1 MKDLTLKDIIPR
13 PEVPLTRLSVYFEG
27 QWTFATLSTPT
38 RSTETQSFYLI
49 SYSFGLVR
57 QGVANPAQRALNGEA
72 GSYAIQD
79 RDGSLSMATP
89 AQYEQLFPRILVDRP
104 APPTTSQLLQDP
116 NYLTNVVRK
125 SRNEGS
131 NTIQVGNNTFNN
143 TVSNQTIV
151 ILPSGQQRAVLA
163 SDPND
168 PFNVVTDPVVPDE
181 PRTGP
186 QAIPRPIPTTGY

>member
-13 PEVPLTRLSVYFEG
+13 PEVPITQLSVYFEG
-27 QWTFATLSTPT
+27 RWTFAEFSTPT
-38 RSTETQSFYLI
+38 RTTETQSFYLI
-49 SYSFGLVR
+49 SYPFGLVR
-57 QGVANPAQRALNGEA
+57 QGVANPAQRALNGDA

-79 RDGSLSMATP
+79 RDGSLSVATP

-125 SRNEGS
+125 SRNEDS

-143 TVSNQTIV
+143 TVANQTIV

-186 QAIPRPIPTTGY
+186 QAIHI